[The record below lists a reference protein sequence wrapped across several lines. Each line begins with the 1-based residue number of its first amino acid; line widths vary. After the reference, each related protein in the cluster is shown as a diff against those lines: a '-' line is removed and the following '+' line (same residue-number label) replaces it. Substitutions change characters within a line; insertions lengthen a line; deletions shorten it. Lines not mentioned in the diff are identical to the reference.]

1 MQAHCSEDGRKGGTA
16 AACGQGGG
24 SWGAVRNEVERMQ
37 CDATHKEERQ
47 RYNSG
52 NMRSGGL
59 KHIAQRVQRAQQHE
73 HSEYSDHSGHSKMTT
88 VTIRETARSAMA
100 E

>member
-16 AACGQGGG
+16 AACGQGDG

-52 NMRSGGL
+52 N
-59 KHIAQRVQRAQQHE
+59 IAQRVQRAQQHD
-73 HSEYSDHSGHSKMTT
+73 HSDHSGHSKMTT